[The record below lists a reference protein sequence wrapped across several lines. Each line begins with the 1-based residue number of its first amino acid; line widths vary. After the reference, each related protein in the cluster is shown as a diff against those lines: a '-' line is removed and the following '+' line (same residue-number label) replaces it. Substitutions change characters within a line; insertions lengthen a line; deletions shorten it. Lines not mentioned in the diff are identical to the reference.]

1 MEALPCLPL
10 NLDMDGQRPHILLF
24 STDYERQEWRE
35 AIDAQWNKFQGD
47 SFILVNFFPEGKFKT
62 HHLFFFNSFSK
73 FSRVSPLLQGAMDN
87 FLYFTLHFNT
97 IWLSNV

>member
-47 SFILVNFFPEGKFKT
+47 SFILVNFFP
-62 HHLFFFNSFSK
+62 
-73 FSRVSPLLQGAMDN
+73 
-87 FLYFTLHFNT
+87 
-97 IWLSNV
+97 